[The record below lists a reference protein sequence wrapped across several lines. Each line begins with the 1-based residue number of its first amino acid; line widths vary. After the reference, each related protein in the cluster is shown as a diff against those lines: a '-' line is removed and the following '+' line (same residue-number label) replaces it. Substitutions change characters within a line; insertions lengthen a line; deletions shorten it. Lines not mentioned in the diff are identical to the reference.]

1 MSLIRREKI
10 KMKIVL
16 YGHPTLREKAEKVDE
31 VDDNVRETLDE
42 MVALMRKAN
51 GGGTCSKSSGYR

>member
-1 MSLIRREKI
+1 
-10 KMKIVL
+10 MKIVL
-16 YGHPTLREKAEKVDE
+16 YGHPTLREKSEKVDT

-51 GGGTCSKSSGYR
+51 GVGLVPSVC

>member
-16 YGHPTLREKAEKVDE
+16 YGHPTLREKSEKVDE
-31 VDDNVRETLDE
+31 VDDNVR
-42 MVALMRKAN
+42 
-51 GGGTCSKSSGYR
+51 